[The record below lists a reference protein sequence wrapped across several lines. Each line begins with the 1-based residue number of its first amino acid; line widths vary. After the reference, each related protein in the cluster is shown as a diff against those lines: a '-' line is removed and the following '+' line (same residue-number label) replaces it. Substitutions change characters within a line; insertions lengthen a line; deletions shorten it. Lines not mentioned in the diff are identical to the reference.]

1 MRSNCSSEDRIRRL
15 SRLLG
20 AATWSLMK
28 FSRRLGKGSERSKGF
43 LRVQPPRR
51 NTPETVE
58 TLRADVFHT
67 HVEPELPVLFRV
79 ALTLTGSQADAEALG
94 VPVDTIMSR
103 LSRARDRVRAHLR
116 AHTSSFGRTP

>member
-1 MRSNCSSEDRIRRL
+1 MN
-15 SRLLG
+15 
-20 AATWSLMK
+20 

-43 LRVQPPRR
+43 LLVQPPRR

-58 TLRADVFHT
+58 TLRADAFQT
-67 HVEPELPVLFRV
+67 HAGAELPVLFRV
-79 ALTLTGSQADAEALG
+79 ALTLTGSPADAEALG